1 MGLKWNPTRPARP
14 DPEGAP
20 EGEIVNPNDFLE
32 HSSLVVVAKD
42 GAETLNQHFPGHLWA
57 IQINAKGRVF
67 HVFNHALHD
76 QWGYLIRAD
85 EVIHQGSIRRVF
97 LKAGGE
103 ILERF
108 GLKRG
113 RLDPMAY
120 AALPK
125 DLKGRC
131 IPIINDLEIAAAK
144 KEMRKRRIVEAIKA
158 GMIHQDSSGRVLVA
172 VH

>member
-1 MGLKWNPTRPARP
+1 MAGSTLKWNTTTRP

-20 EGEIVNPNDFLE
+20 EGAISDPRDFLE
-32 HSSLVVVAKD
+32 HSSLITVAKD
-42 GAETLNQHFPGHLWA
+42 GAAVLDKHFPGWLWA

-85 EVIHQGSIRRVF
+85 EVEHGETRSVF
-97 LKAGGE
+97 LRAGGE

-108 GLKRG
+108 GLPRRG
-113 RLDPMAY
+113 MDPQRL
-120 AALPK
+120 ALLPR

-131 IPIINDLEIAAAK
+131 IPIINDLIHAAAK
-144 KEMRKRRIVEAIKA
+144 KEMKKRKIAEALGA
-158 GMIHQDSSGRVLVA
+158 GHYIQDVNGRVIVA
-172 VH
+172 I